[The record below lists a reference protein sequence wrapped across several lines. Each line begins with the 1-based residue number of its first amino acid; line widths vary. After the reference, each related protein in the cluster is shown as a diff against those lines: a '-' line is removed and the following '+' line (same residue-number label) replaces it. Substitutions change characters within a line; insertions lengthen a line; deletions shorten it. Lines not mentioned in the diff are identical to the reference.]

1 MSLAMLREVLAASPR
16 HVSPFLML
24 GDPAPDM
31 CVALCR
37 ELVHAGAT
45 MLELGLPYADP
56 CADGPA
62 VQAAGIRARAAGVS
76 TDLALE
82 TLASIREA
90 CPNTPC
96 NLLVYGNLVHARG
109 LDRFCRDA
117 VAAGASSMLVPD
129 IPFEEGEQ
137 LRRAASDHGLGNV
150 LLAGPRTSDA
160 RLKAIAAV
168 SDAFVYL
175 AGHQG
180 ITGAQ
185 QVGPEPSGPEA
196 SGAEASGT
204 EASGAEASGT
214 EASGAEASGT
224 EASGTEASGT
234 GPEMDPRAVL
244 VARVRQQVSVPL
256 CVGFGLSTAAHM
268 QTVHDH
274 GAEIAVVGSHL
285 LRVLARAL
293 ENQLSRD
300 QVLAAVRSAFE
311 QLLPAPRRSKEIPS
325 CS

>member
-1 MSLAMLREVLAASPR
+1 MSLAMLRDVLATSPH

-24 GDPAPDM
+24 GDPTPDL

-37 ELVHAGAT
+37 ELVQAGAT

-76 TDLALE
+76 TDEALA
-82 TLASIREA
+82 TLASIRAA

-109 LDRFCRDA
+109 FDRFCRDA
-117 VAAGASSMLVPD
+117 VDAGASSMLVPD
-129 IPFEEGEQ
+129 IPLEEGEV
-137 LRRAASDHGLGNV
+137 LRAAASHQGLGNV
-150 LLAGPRTSDA
+150 LLAGPRTGDE
-160 RLKAIAAV
+160 RLRAIAST

-185 QVGPEPSGPEA
+185 PGGEDLA
-196 SGAEASGT
+196 A
-204 EASGAEASGT
+204 
-214 EASGAEASGT
+214 
-224 EASGTEASGT
+224 
-234 GPEMDPRAVL
+234 L
-244 VARVRQQVSVPL
+244 VARVRRQIAGPL
-256 CVGFGLSTAAHM
+256 CVGFGLSTREHM
-268 QTVHDH
+268 QTVHSH

-285 LRVLARAL
+285 LRVLTRAL
-293 ENQLSRD
+293 ELHAGREQL
-300 QVLAAVRSAFE
+300 LTAVRTAFE
-311 QLLPAPRRSKEIPS
+311 QLLPSPRQPKEIPS

>member
-1 MSLAMLREVLAASPR
+1 
-16 HVSPFLML
+16 
-24 GDPAPDM
+24 
-31 CVALCR
+31 
-37 ELVHAGAT
+37 
-45 MLELGLPYADP
+45 
-56 CADGPA
+56 
-62 VQAAGIRARAAGVS
+62 
-76 TDLALE
+76 
-82 TLASIREA
+82 
-90 CPNTPC
+90 
-96 NLLVYGNLVHARG
+96 
-109 LDRFCRDA
+109 
-117 VAAGASSMLVPD
+117 MLVPD

-196 SGAEASGT
+196 SGPEASG
-204 EASGAEASGT
+204 S
-214 EASGAEASGT
+214 
-224 EASGTEASGT
+224 EASGT

>member
-1 MSLAMLREVLAASPR
+1 MLREVLAASPR

-109 LDRFCRDA
+109 LDCFCRDA

-196 SGAEASGT
+196 SGPEASGP
-204 EASGAEASGT
+204 EASGS
-214 EASGAEASGT
+214 
-224 EASGTEASGT
+224 
-234 GPEMDPRAVL
+234 GPEVDPRAVL

>member
-196 SGAEASGT
+196 SC
-204 EASGAEASGT
+204 
-214 EASGAEASGT
+214 
-224 EASGTEASGT
+224 T

>member
-214 EASGAEASGT
+214 EASG
-224 EASGTEASGT
+224 T